1 MNLDFFSK
9 RATTLFVSAQLW
21 EERLLRIQ
29 EIIDEWLKVQ
39 AQWLYLEPIFSSQD
53 IMQQIPTEGRLFQ
66 TVDKNW
72 KEIMRHCVKDS
83 KVLLRM
89 TKDEK
94 PKQETDFLMIFN
106 FFKTMIQI
114 LPATSLPGLLEK
126 LKDSNL
132 LLDNIMKGLNA
143 YLEEKRLF
151 FPR

>member
-1 MNLDFFSK
+1 M
-9 RATTLFVSAQLW
+9 
-21 EERLLRIQ
+21 
-29 EIIDEWLKVQ
+29 
-39 AQWLYLEPIFSSQD
+39 
-53 IMQQIPTEGRLFQ
+53 
-66 TVDKNW
+66 
-72 KEIMRHCVKDS
+72 KDS

-89 TKDEK
+89 TKDK
-94 PKQETDFLMIFN
+94 KTKQETDFLMIFN